1 MLDLVTVNTTGK
13 TWLRSIYLEVYYDV
27 FQMGTFD
34 TTLVVMALAATHNLP
49 RLTMSAEC
57 TDNAVTTMNLTTEYA
72 TNHDGEVLTV
82 ACAADYFMTD
92 ATDGSD
98 FNGGG
103 AGANYTMRCNNERKE
118 GTKAVRGS
126 DARIL
131 LEEALRRDGSVR
143 EQQQQ

>member
-1 MLDLVTVNTTGK
+1 MFEKLTK
-13 TWLRSIYLEVYYDV
+13 YI

-34 TTLVVMALAATHNLP
+34 TTLVVMAFAASHNLP
-49 RLTMSAEC
+49 RLAMCAEC
-57 TDNAVTTMNLTTEYA
+57 TDNTVTTMNLTTEYA

-103 AGANYTMRCNNERKE
+103 AGANYTMKCNNETGVYE
-118 GTKAVRGS
+118 GGPQPKPLCVKQCAF
-126 DARIL
+126 DAPPQGNVAPLPSLQRLDIK
-131 LEEALRRDGSVR
+131 DQIIVYF
-143 EQQQQ
+143 